1 MRSKVEKYNE
11 ENDVSTKEN
20 LDNNNQ
26 FNSLSIKD
34 KTYPHKECI
43 NCLIKCSN
51 YKLNITI
58 KDEKTCS
65 GYCFNNNYNIF
76 YYNNSS
82 AQQIINL
89 IKKKEDFNQTI
100 NKETLLKLTEQ
111 KINEKEDKL
120 LNKEITFPIENIIK
134 ENKIIIWENPT
145 ILLSNNGNNNTSS
158 ILIEIDLNSNS
169 QDNKFFKEINKNIL
183 GKDILCS
190 INAIVHNKANLLKN
204 DILFSIDSKNL
215 IKSIQYRLE
224 DYKNSILISNQKN
237 LNYSFKNHFFTPL
250 HSQTNIAFS
259 FFTNNKKLIKNINYL
274 QTNFNSII
282 HKRFILDKLYIGIN
296 IPNHLANLNDNGK
309 LNINNDTNLSFLKDS
324 LNNQFDLNKSLN
336 DSLEVF
342 NQSFTHGFYNN
353 KFNLNYST
361 EVNYKKKYYQN
372 KEKVYIENS
381 HNLKK
386 YNNKFPDFFVK
397 VPVRKTS
404 EYNTHKV
411 FKKYNYHK
419 NYETI
424 ILNPN
429 NLFIKNL
436 FIKFKDNNESFCN
449 FMIFKNFIQIENP
462 NKKNLTIE
470 SIFNAF
476 FKVSIYSLNIPF
488 INQNGKIQNIL
499 YTPTISNFN
508 IVLKNQE
515 LIEKFSKQL
524 ITQSR
529 TSSSSTK
536 SSFEENINNDFFI
549 EDIKIKIF
557 NSNELVF
564 EFNETKPPFLRN
576 CLEVQIQNFI
586 NNLNIGNVSIRDI
599 DIEKSYFSISWN
611 SVNSILINNN
621 FLSFY
626 LFDLTL
632 IGIIPIKFEK
642 EKWIKSISI
651 EGNNFNK
658 EYDIILSDSVK
669 KVEDFLYFLNNSST
683 NFFSYSSDYEFYLR
697 NKNN

>member
-11 ENDVSTKEN
+11 ENDVSTKDN

-43 NCLIKCSN
+43 ICLIKCSN
-51 YKLNITI
+51 YKLNITL

-65 GYCFNNNYNIF
+65 GYCFNNNYNIL

-100 NKETLLKLTEQ
+100 NKETLLKITEQ

-237 LNYSFKNHFFTPL
+237 LNFSFKNHFFTPL

-309 LNINNDTNLSFLKDS
+309 LNINNDSNLSFFKDS
-324 LNNQFDLNKSLN
+324 LNNQLDLNKSLN
-336 DSLEVF
+336 DSSEVF
-342 NQSFTHGFYNN
+342 NQSFIHGFYNII
-353 KFNLNYST
+353 KI
-361 EVNYKKKYYQN
+361 KKKY
-372 KEKVYIENS
+372 I
-381 HNLKK
+381 LK
-386 YNNKFPDFFVK
+386 
-397 VPVRKTS
+397 
-404 EYNTHKV
+404 
-411 FKKYNYHK
+411 
-419 NYETI
+419 I
-424 ILNPN
+424 
-429 NLFIKNL
+429 
-436 FIKFKDNNESFCN
+436 
-449 FMIFKNFIQIENP
+449 
-462 NKKNLTIE
+462 
-470 SIFNAF
+470 
-476 FKVSIYSLNIPF
+476 
-488 INQNGKIQNIL
+488 
-499 YTPTISNFN
+499 
-508 IVLKNQE
+508 
-515 LIEKFSKQL
+515 L
-524 ITQSR
+524 IT
-529 TSSSSTK
+529 
-536 SSFEENINNDFFI
+536 
-549 EDIKIKIF
+549 
-557 NSNELVF
+557 
-564 EFNETKPPFLRN
+564 
-576 CLEVQIQNFI
+576 
-586 NNLNIGNVSIRDI
+586 
-599 DIEKSYFSISWN
+599 
-611 SVNSILINNN
+611 
-621 FLSFY
+621 
-626 LFDLTL
+626 
-632 IGIIPIKFEK
+632 
-642 EKWIKSISI
+642 
-651 EGNNFNK
+651 
-658 EYDIILSDSVK
+658 
-669 KVEDFLYFLNNSST
+669 
-683 NFFSYSSDYEFYLR
+683 
-697 NKNN
+697 

>member
-1 MRSKVEKYNE
+1 M
-11 ENDVSTKEN
+11 
-20 LDNNNQ
+20 
-26 FNSLSIKD
+26 
-34 KTYPHKECI
+34 
-43 NCLIKCSN
+43 
-51 YKLNITI
+51 
-58 KDEKTCS
+58 
-65 GYCFNNNYNIF
+65 
-76 YYNNSS
+76 
-82 AQQIINL
+82 
-89 IKKKEDFNQTI
+89 
-100 NKETLLKLTEQ
+100 LKITEQ

-237 LNYSFKNHFFTPL
+237 LNFSFKNHFFTPL

-309 LNINNDTNLSFLKDS
+309 LNINNDSNLSFFKDS
-324 LNNQFDLNKSLN
+324 LNNQLDLNKSLN
-336 DSLEVF
+336 DSSEVF

-353 KFNLNYST
+353 KFNLNYSSKI
-361 EVNYKKKYYQN
+361 NYKKKYYQN

-386 YNNKFPDFFVK
+386 YNNKFPDFFVN
-397 VPVRKTS
+397 VPVRKSS

-411 FKKYNYHK
+411 FKKYNCHK

-449 FMIFKNFIQIENP
+449 FIIFKNFIQIENP

-499 YTPTISNFN
+499 YTPTLSNFN

-515 LIEKFSKQL
+515 LIENFSKQL

-529 TSSSSTK
+529 KSSSSTK

-576 CLEVQIQNFI
+576 CLEVQIQNII
-586 NNLNIGNVSIRDI
+586 NYLNIGNVSIRDI

-611 SVNSILINNN
+611 TVNSILINNN

-642 EKWIKSISI
+642 EKWIKSISF

>member
-1 MRSKVEKYNE
+1 M
-11 ENDVSTKEN
+11 
-20 LDNNNQ
+20 
-26 FNSLSIKD
+26 
-34 KTYPHKECI
+34 
-43 NCLIKCSN
+43 
-51 YKLNITI
+51 
-58 KDEKTCS
+58 
-65 GYCFNNNYNIF
+65 
-76 YYNNSS
+76 
-82 AQQIINL
+82 
-89 IKKKEDFNQTI
+89 
-100 NKETLLKLTEQ
+100 LKLTEQ

-237 LNYSFKNHFFTPL
+237 LNFSFKNHFFTPL

-309 LNINNDTNLSFLKDS
+309 LNINNDSNLSFFKDS
-324 LNNQFDLNKSLN
+324 LNNQLDLNKSLN
-336 DSLEVF
+336 DSSEVF

-353 KFNLNYST
+353 KFNLNYSSKI
-361 EVNYKKKYYQN
+361 NYKKKYYQN

-386 YNNKFPDFFVK
+386 YNNKFPDFFVN
-397 VPVRKTS
+397 VPVRKSS

-449 FMIFKNFIQIENP
+449 FIIFKNFIQIENP

-499 YTPTISNFN
+499 YTPTLSNFN

-515 LIEKFSKQL
+515 LIENFSKQL

-529 TSSSSTK
+529 KSSSSTK

-576 CLEVQIQNFI
+576 CLEVQIQNII
-586 NNLNIGNVSIRDI
+586 NYLNIGNVSIRDI

-611 SVNSILINNN
+611 TVNSILINNN

-642 EKWIKSISI
+642 EKWIKSISF

>member
-1 MRSKVEKYNE
+1 
-11 ENDVSTKEN
+11 
-20 LDNNNQ
+20 
-26 FNSLSIKD
+26 
-34 KTYPHKECI
+34 
-43 NCLIKCSN
+43 
-51 YKLNITI
+51 
-58 KDEKTCS
+58 
-65 GYCFNNNYNIF
+65 
-76 YYNNSS
+76 
-82 AQQIINL
+82 
-89 IKKKEDFNQTI
+89 
-100 NKETLLKLTEQ
+100 
-111 KINEKEDKL
+111 
-120 LNKEITFPIENIIK
+120 
-134 ENKIIIWENPT
+134 
-145 ILLSNNGNNNTSS
+145 
-158 ILIEIDLNSNS
+158 
-169 QDNKFFKEINKNIL
+169 
-183 GKDILCS
+183 
-190 INAIVHNKANLLKN
+190 
-204 DILFSIDSKNL
+204 
-215 IKSIQYRLE
+215 
-224 DYKNSILISNQKN
+224 
-237 LNYSFKNHFFTPL
+237 
-250 HSQTNIAFS
+250 
-259 FFTNNKKLIKNINYL
+259 
-274 QTNFNSII
+274 
-282 HKRFILDKLYIGIN
+282 
-296 IPNHLANLNDNGK
+296 
-309 LNINNDTNLSFLKDS
+309 
-324 LNNQFDLNKSLN
+324 
-336 DSLEVF
+336 
-342 NQSFTHGFYNN
+342 
-353 KFNLNYST
+353 
-361 EVNYKKKYYQN
+361 VN
-372 KEKVYIENS
+372 
-381 HNLKK
+381 
-386 YNNKFPDFFVK
+386 
-397 VPVRKTS
+397 VPVRKSS

-449 FMIFKNFIQIENP
+449 FIIFKNFIQIENP

-499 YTPTISNFN
+499 YTPTLSNFN

-515 LIEKFSKQL
+515 LIENFSKQL

-529 TSSSSTK
+529 KSSSSTI

-576 CLEVQIQNFI
+576 CLEVQIQNII
-586 NNLNIGNVSIRDI
+586 NYLNIGNVSIRDI

-611 SVNSILINNN
+611 TVNSILINNN

-642 EKWIKSISI
+642 EKWIKSISF

>member
-1 MRSKVEKYNE
+1 MAN
-11 ENDVSTKEN
+11 T
-20 LDNNNQ
+20 
-26 FNSLSIKD
+26 
-34 KTYPHKECI
+34 
-43 NCLIKCSN
+43 
-51 YKLNITI
+51 
-58 KDEKTCS
+58 
-65 GYCFNNNYNIF
+65 
-76 YYNNSS
+76 
-82 AQQIINL
+82 
-89 IKKKEDFNQTI
+89 
-100 NKETLLKLTEQ
+100 
-111 KINEKEDKL
+111 
-120 LNKEITFPIENIIK
+120 IK

-237 LNYSFKNHFFTPL
+237 LNFSFKNHFFTPL

-309 LNINNDTNLSFLKDS
+309 LNINNDSNLSFFKDS
-324 LNNQFDLNKSLN
+324 LNNQLDLNKSLN
-336 DSLEVF
+336 DSSEVF

-353 KFNLNYST
+353 KFNLNYSSKI
-361 EVNYKKKYYQN
+361 NYKKKYYQN

-386 YNNKFPDFFVK
+386 YNNKFPDFFVN
-397 VPVRKTS
+397 VPVRKSS

-449 FMIFKNFIQIENP
+449 FIIFKNFIQIENP

-488 INQNGKIQNIL
+488 ISQNGKIQNIL
-499 YTPTISNFN
+499 YTPTLSNFN

-515 LIEKFSKQL
+515 LIENFSKQL

-529 TSSSSTK
+529 KSSSSTK

-564 EFNETKPPFLRN
+564 EFNETKLPFLRN
-576 CLEVQIQNFI
+576 CLEVQIQNII
-586 NNLNIGNVSIRDI
+586 NCLNIGNVSIRDI

-611 SVNSILINNN
+611 TVNSILINNN

-642 EKWIKSISI
+642 EKWIKSISF

>member
-1 MRSKVEKYNE
+1 MRSK
-11 ENDVSTKEN
+11 
-20 LDNNNQ
+20 
-26 FNSLSIKD
+26 
-34 KTYPHKECI
+34 YPHKECI

-51 YKLNITI
+51 YKLNITL

-65 GYCFNNNYNIF
+65 GYCFNNNNNIL

-237 LNYSFKNHFFTPL
+237 LNFSFKNHFFTPL

-309 LNINNDTNLSFLKDS
+309 LNINNDSNLSFFKDS
-324 LNNQFDLNKSLN
+324 LNNQLDLNKSLN
-336 DSLEVF
+336 DSSEVF

-353 KFNLNYST
+353 KFNLNYSSKI
-361 EVNYKKKYYQN
+361 NYKKKYYQN

-386 YNNKFPDFFVK
+386 YNNKFPDFFVN
-397 VPVRKTS
+397 VPVRKSS

-449 FMIFKNFIQIENP
+449 FIIFKNFIQIENP

-499 YTPTISNFN
+499 YTPTLSNFN
-508 IVLKNQE
+508 IVL
-515 LIEKFSKQL
+515 
-524 ITQSR
+524 
-529 TSSSSTK
+529 
-536 SSFEENINNDFFI
+536 FFI

-576 CLEVQIQNFI
+576 CLEVQIQNII
-586 NNLNIGNVSIRDI
+586 NYLNIGNVSIRDI

-642 EKWIKSISI
+642 EKWIKSISF